1 MPHSIGIESRRR
13 KTLIARYVLRVEKK
27 APPVE
32 AGKECRPKHPGGCG
46 RRLPL
51 ADEPVP
57 FRFPI
62 GAFENGIACAVAT
75 EPPLAL

>member
-13 KTLIARYVLRVEKK
+13 KILIDAKK
-27 APPVE
+27 PRLSRR
-32 AGKECRPKHPGGCG
+32 GKECRPKHPGGCW
-46 RRLPL
+46 RRLSL

-57 FRFPI
+57 FRFLI
-62 GAFENGIACAVAT
+62 GAFENEIAYAVAT